1 MFLWSKCIVIS
12 PSDLKRCWS
21 LKLIK
26 GSQLESIAHFIL
38 YMWIMYMSE
47 GIDYPCDQAYEPF
60 FDTFQDSVIRLL
72 PCIEWSYV
80 GPRHLFINTISCILC
95 WVNNIDAAYKHYY
108 WEISSVNRYDKPI
121 TYKYWEIKGLAIPH
135 NGKGY

>member
-12 PSDLKRCWS
+12 PLDLK
-21 LKLIK
+21 KVLIFK
-26 GSQLESIAHFIL
+26 AHKRQSIRIDCPFYSI
-38 YMWIMYMSE
+38 YMWIVYMSE

-95 WVNNIDAAYKHYY
+95 WVNNIDAAYKHSY
-108 WEISSVNRYDKPI
+108 WEISSVNL
-121 TYKYWEIKGLAIPH
+121 TYKYWKIKFLVIPQ
-135 NGKGY
+135 NGKAY